1 MSSSSGPKGC
11 APILLIR
18 FAVVSSQSESCFSC
32 WCCRS
37 IKTSWSLEMF
47 QNISYMNVVNSKGL
61 SVKSDRFIFLAKGL
75 SSKQVTTCSVS
86 PYWPHADVPSE
97 SWADSSVPAPPSLHH
112 QSAALQTTTHFLL
125 WEPGPRCPDETLTP
139 PCSPG
144 QTTDM
149 YMINISKILFCFERK
164 LFSENAT
171 NCSKVTVKTFIWLQ
185 KTSISNKRCSF
196 KLSIHKTKCISFYKN
211 IIQHYFLTLIIRYVP
226 WAPNQHFRMTS
237 EGSCDSEVMMLK
249 IQLCHHMNKLHFI
262 LYWIRKLI

>member
-37 IKTSWSLEMF
+37 IKTSWSLEIF
-47 QNISYMNVVNSKGL
+47 QNISYMNIVNSKGL

-149 YMINISKILFCFERK
+149 YMINISKILFLFWKKTVQRECNK
-164 LFSENAT
+164 LFQSD
-171 NCSKVTVKTFIWLQ
+171 SKDFYMITKDFH
-185 KTSISNKRCSF
+185 F
-196 KLSIHKTKCISFYKN
+196 K
-211 IIQHYFLTLIIRYVP
+211 
-226 WAPNQHFRMTS
+226 
-237 EGSCDSEVMMLK
+237 
-249 IQLCHHMNKLHFI
+249 
-262 LYWIRKLI
+262 